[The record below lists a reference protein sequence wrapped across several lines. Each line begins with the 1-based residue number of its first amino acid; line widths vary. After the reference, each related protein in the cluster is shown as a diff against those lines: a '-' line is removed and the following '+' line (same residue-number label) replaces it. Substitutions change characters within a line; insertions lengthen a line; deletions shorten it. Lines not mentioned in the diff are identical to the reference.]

1 MLLLLLLVVVV
12 GCWLLVVGVC
22 VGVGVGVVAVAA
34 AAAVFT
40 IQRNC
45 DGFSYVLVLAFLYE
59 DLLGLL
65 CEGGNMGTYS
75 GIG

>member
-1 MLLLLLLVVVV
+1 MLLLVV

-34 AAAVFT
+34 AAASAAAVFT

>member
-1 MLLLLLLVVVV
+1 MVV

-34 AAAVFT
+34 AAASAAAVFT

-65 CEGGNMGTYS
+65 CEGGNMGIYS

>member
-1 MLLLLLLVVVV
+1 MLLVV

-22 VGVGVGVVAVAA
+22 VGVGVVAVAA
-34 AAAVFT
+34 AASAAAVFT

-59 DLLGLL
+59 DLHGLL